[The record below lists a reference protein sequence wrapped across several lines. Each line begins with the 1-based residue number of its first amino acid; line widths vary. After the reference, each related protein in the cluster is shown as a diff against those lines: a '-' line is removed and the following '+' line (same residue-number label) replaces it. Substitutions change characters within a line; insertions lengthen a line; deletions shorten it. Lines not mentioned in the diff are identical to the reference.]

1 MTNGSCFKWA
11 CLDAAWKNQLERKWQ
26 IDMQR
31 IFKFYSYLPQNT
43 FVQVRIKVSSF
54 FLMCLFTLKFFRF
67 RLRLSFISKL
77 LWPNFANN
85 STPPR
90 YSKNIRYSAI
100 KNSTSL
106 LNLADNLVFNSV
118 FDSGSSNSGLI
129 HQIYDSTS
137 PQLRTQPCNT
147 RLDDKSRVSPH
158 FAEIWLWLTDGGM
171 NHLQISNGKDLWVLI
186 SIFSQL
192 RQNNCKLW

>member
-1 MTNGSCFKWA
+1 MCDTAWRITCRFRRMLSLRPGLSEEEKYSFLVLSITDFWMTNGSCFKWA

-106 LNLADNLVFNSV
+106 L
-118 FDSGSSNSGLI
+118 
-129 HQIYDSTS
+129 
-137 PQLRTQPCNT
+137 
-147 RLDDKSRVSPH
+147 K
-158 FAEIWLWLTDGGM
+158 
-171 NHLQISNGKDLWVLI
+171 
-186 SIFSQL
+186 
-192 RQNNCKLW
+192 KLGW